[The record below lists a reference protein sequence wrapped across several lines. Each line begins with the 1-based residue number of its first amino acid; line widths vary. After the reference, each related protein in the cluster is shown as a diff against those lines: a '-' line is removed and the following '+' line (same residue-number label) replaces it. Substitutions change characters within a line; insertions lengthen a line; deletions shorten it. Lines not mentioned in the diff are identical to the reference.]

1 MQYPVYT
8 QDENVGAFS
17 CDIQG
22 KTLTFSGKYAFFSGI
37 HRFYAIAAD
46 GEILPLGVLMPEGEG
61 LALRR
66 TLRRRDAAALAGR
79 LLYGVICPGDEAPR
93 PIEPAA
99 EKKPPELPTAETDA
113 FAPPVIRLDRWL
125 ETDHPETL
133 TEDPVLQETLYGA
146 PGALYRYRGGRL
158 RQLSTDQSLVQMLY
172 ADGTITK
179 EEQKTH
185 KFRNIISPVMG
196 NDTTAPNPDVVDLGE
211 QMQYGDLLLLC
222 TDGLSDY
229 VPSSEIEEILALP
242 AALPKRLGRLVDRAV
257 ANGGRDNITVIAAAV
272 YT

>member
-146 PGALYRYRGGRL
+146 PGALYRYRGGR
-158 RQLSTDQSLVQMLY
+158 
-172 ADGTITK
+172 
-179 EEQKTH
+179 
-185 KFRNIISPVMG
+185 
-196 NDTTAPNPDVVDLGE
+196 
-211 QMQYGDLLLLC
+211 
-222 TDGLSDY
+222 
-229 VPSSEIEEILALP
+229 IELALP
-242 AALPKRLGRLVDRAV
+242 EEAHGHLAPAMTMVRAEEIRGAHCFVLTFGPDGLPRPADAPST
-257 ANGGRDNITVIAAAV
+257 D
-272 YT
+272 